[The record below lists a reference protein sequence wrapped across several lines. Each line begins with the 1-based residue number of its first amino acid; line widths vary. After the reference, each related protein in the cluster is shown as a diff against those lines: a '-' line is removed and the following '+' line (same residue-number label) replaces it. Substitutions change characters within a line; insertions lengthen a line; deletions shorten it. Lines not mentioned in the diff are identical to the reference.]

1 MKKSGI
7 IFLAGLAAGLLAYA
21 CLYLTGSGRSTASA
35 GTAPELAWI
44 KTEFRLSDQQF
55 ARVAELHA
63 AYRPTCAEMCRRI
76 DEKNAALQKLL
87 AATNSVTPE
96 IQAALAEASRVRAE
110 CQAAMLKHVY
120 EVSRAMPPEQA
131 RRYLAFMHERTL
143 FPASASGALPMDAHP

>member
-7 IFLAGLAAGLLAYA
+7 ILLAGLAAGLLAYA
-21 CLYLTGSGRSTASA
+21 CLYFTGSGRGSNTA
-35 GTAPELAWI
+35 GTAPELAWL
-44 KTEFRLSDQQF
+44 KSEFRLSEEQF

-96 IQAALAEASRVRAE
+96 IQAALAAAARVRTE
-110 CQAAMLKHVY
+110 CQAAMLAHVF

-143 FPASASGALPMDAHP
+143 FPAGASGALPMDAHP